1 MADNSNDWHFK
12 RGLNPGF
19 MEKLKSL
26 AEQGDWFSDVLADR
40 DLILGIRDN
49 YVNVYW
55 RGQSLFKIGGKN
67 GPLRFT
73 THPKYLI
80 DPRLSKAV
88 SFDGRA
94 FEVGGHKALT
104 TKYDGETL
112 GRMKQA
118 ARLYAGDE
126 KKGVH
131 AVVRANPNVID
142 MEVAFNSAADEENEP
157 HTPRIDLAC
166 FEELDGKI
174 RLCFWEAKL
183 YRNGELFADGDTQAP
198 VVEQIKTY
206 RDLIEKHRQ
215 EIVDSYRLVA
225 RNLAEIAR
233 WAPPRKIDPLVEQV
247 ASDRAVPIDAGP
259 FVGLIVYGFDADQ
272 RDGLRWKTHKAKLT
286 HIPVVAAGEAKNIK
300 LHWTHSG

>member
-1 MADNSNDWHFK
+1 
-12 RGLNPGF
+12 

-26 AEQGDWFSDVLADR
+26 AEQGGWFSDVLGDR

-55 RGQSLFKIGGKN
+55 RGQSLFRISGRN
-67 GPLRFT
+67 GPLSVT

-80 DPRLSKAV
+80 DPRLSKSV

-94 FEVGGHKALT
+94 FEVGEHKALT

-112 GRMKQA
+112 GRMKRA
-118 ARLYAGDE
+118 AGLYALDE

-142 MEVAFNSAADEENEP
+142 MEVAFNCEAEEENES

-166 FEELDGKI
+166 FEKLDGEI

-183 YRNGELFADGDTQAP
+183 YRNDELFANGDTDAA

-225 RNLAEIAR
+225 CNLAEMAS
-233 WAPPRKIDPLVEQV
+233 WAPVRKPGALVEQI
-247 ASDRAVPIDAGP
+247 AGDPAVPIDAGP
-259 FVGLIVYGFDADQ
+259 FVGLIVYGFDAAQ
-272 RDGLRWKTHKAKLT
+272 RDSLRWKTHKAKLT
-286 HIPVVAAGEAKNIK
+286 GFPVVAAGDAKNIK
-300 LHWTHSG
+300 LHWKHSS